1 MNLQEGERVTFIYN
15 GSQEE
20 FAGLRQEGIVRMVPQ
35 IDWQGGSVP
44 ADESG
49 YATEIVVAHD

>member
-1 MNLQEGERVTFIYN
+1 MNL
-15 GSQEE
+15 
-20 FAGLRQEGIVRMVPQ
+20 QEGIVRMVPQ